1 MDWND
6 SPAQA
11 EFRAEVRALIEQ
23 HLPERYRR
31 GEAHLPVE
39 VWGVNAVRRLV
50 QQVKR
55 ASSDTKPARAATGM
69 PLENMGA

>member
-1 MDWND
+1 MFTEIDYFVQVERRKD
-6 SPAQA
+6 DIAYA
-11 EFRAEVRALIEQ
+11 
-23 HLPERYRR
+23 ERYRR

-39 VWGVNAVRRLV
+39 IWGVNALRRLV

-55 ASSDTKPARAATGM
+55 ASSDTKPARTATGM